1 MHMSLTDLKKGKDS
15 KGKKKNFTIDEFISD
30 AENYAK
36 GAPEIVSELAKN
48 GNVSHKLNLKQAISE
63 AKRYVEMT
71 AIEHQQAVEVKAG
84 VSARVAKPFR
94 RATFTLSE
102 EAIEQ
107 LQSLSEGS
115 DLAKSHILR
124 ILIDELCNKEQNE
137 QLKKLLQS
145 GIG

>member
-1 MHMSLTDLKKGKDS
+1 MSLTDLKKGKNN
-15 KGKKKNFTIDEFISD
+15 KTKKQHFTIDEFISD

-36 GAPEIVSELAKN
+36 GAPKIVSELTQEN
-48 GNVSHKLNLKQAISE
+48 EPHKLSLKQAISE
-63 AKRYVEMT
+63 AKRYVELT
-71 AIEHQQAVEVKAG
+71 EIEHQEAQEVKAG
-84 VSARVAKPFR
+84 IKTKTNKPFR

-102 EAIEQ
+102 DAIEQ
-107 LQSLSEGS
+107 LHDLSEGT

-145 GIG
+145 RIG